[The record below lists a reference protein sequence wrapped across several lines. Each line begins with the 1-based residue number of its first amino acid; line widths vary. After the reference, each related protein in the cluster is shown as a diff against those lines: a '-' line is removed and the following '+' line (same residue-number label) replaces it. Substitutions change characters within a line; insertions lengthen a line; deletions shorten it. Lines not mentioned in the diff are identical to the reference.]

1 MMRLLEIFE
10 KTPKIKTKRV
20 KKSTCSDEKAKI
32 TANDDPCNGLSSALQ
47 LIPQSGR
54 RFTGDQG
61 LAAGGCTEAE
71 DATFPLL
78 RYPSPSSHKLEI
90 DRGEGS
96 GIKHSRSL
104 GSQLLSSWL
113 PSQRQSQH
121 LPLKVLLQRAA
132 QFRSVCSR
140 FCEQG

>member
-96 GIKHSRSL
+96 GINTLTISRIPAFIFLASISTSVAAPPAE
-104 GSQLLSSWL
+104 GPPPASS
-113 PSQRQSQH
+113 PV
-121 LPLKVLLQRAA
+121 PLCLQ
-132 QFRSVCSR
+132 
-140 FCEQG
+140 